1 MENVCCI
8 ASIKKTLVRMAVV
21 ASPTY
26 FSKHLPPQE
35 PHDLANHVCIK
46 LRLPIKGGLYA
57 WEFQK
62 NGHEAK
68 AHVQGQLVFN
78 SSAPILR
85 AALAGFRGGLHTR
98 RYGAGAYSR
107 GSTKSFARG
116 LVPTQ

>member
-1 MENVCCI
+1 MENVSCI

-35 PHDLANHVCIK
+35 PHDLANHFCIN
-46 LRLPIKGGLYA
+46 LRPPTKGGLYA

-68 AHVQGQLVFN
+68 AHV
-78 SSAPILR
+78 
-85 AALAGFRGGLHTR
+85 
-98 RYGAGAYSR
+98 
-107 GSTKSFARG
+107 
-116 LVPTQ
+116 